1 MHSLRFPN
9 TYDAFP
15 DGFSLSTD
23 ALEVGLRFPF
33 HPVIEACLDEWRI
46 SPSQMAPNSWRYMV
60 AFIREYHG
68 SRVDPRLVHSL
79 LPLMFGA
86 GRLDF
91 SSSRMVEDGA
101 SGPSGLLDRSRLGLS
116 CIAAPPIDVLIKAVR
131 ERPLPEG
138 EKHPDMEGGEPPRK
152 KTKLAVSKRK
162 SATGGTSERA
172 RHNKGKESAEAVE
185 PPSHLFT
192 LRELCEVDD

>member
-1 MHSLRFPN
+1 MHPLRFPN

-15 DGFSLSTD
+15 DGFSSSTD
-23 ALEVGLRFPF
+23 ALEVGLRFSF

-46 SPSQMAPNSWRYMV
+46 SPSRMAPNSWRYKV

-68 SRVDPRLVHSL
+68 SRVDPRLVYSL
-79 LPLMFGA
+79 LPLMFGV
-86 GRLDF
+86 GW
-91 SSSRMVEDGA
+91 V
-101 SGPSGLLDRSRLGLS
+101 
-116 CIAAPPIDVLIKAVR
+116 VR

-138 EKHPDMEGGEPPRK
+138 EKHPDMERGEPPRK

-162 SATGGTSERA
+162 SAVGGTSERA

-185 PPSHLFT
+185 PPSHPFT